1 MGSIDQAIQT
11 IRLALGAHFRNL
23 TVASDRLS
31 PRGHFRGG
39 NSAVVRHGAVSLCGD
54 ERTGAGSG
62 RLVAAGIVPVVLVR
76 AILYDGKP
84 IDLFA
89 TREVLVSMSQASQS
103 QPQPQSGGQPA
114 DSPQAASQARTTRSR
129 RGQNARLPGQELT
142 IEETLRVMDVA
153 RELRDQRTTA
163 EEMFRRDD
171 VRIELRNKLVRTARL
186 SGDHVTEAEIDA
198 AIDHYFESLHTFQE
212 PEGGVKRF
220 LAHCW
225 IWRGR
230 IIAGA
235 AALAGLVGSYWF
247 LFS

>member
-1 MGSIDQAIQT
+1 
-11 IRLALGAHFRNL
+11 
-23 TVASDRLS
+23 
-31 PRGHFRGG
+31 
-39 NSAVVRHGAVSLCGD
+39 
-54 ERTGAGSG
+54 
-62 RLVAAGIVPVVLVR
+62 VAARIVPVVLVM
-76 AILYDGKP
+76 AILYDGQP
-84 IDLFA
+84 VELFA
-89 TREVLVSMSQASQS
+89 TREDLISMSQASQS
-103 QPQPQSGGQPA
+103 QAQPPSGGQPGG
-114 DSPQAASQARTTRSR
+114 SPPSAPQARTARAR
-129 RGQNARLPGQELT
+129 RGQGSKLPGQELT

-171 VRIELRNKLVRTARL
+171 VRVQLRNKLVRTARL

-198 AIDHYFESLHTFQE
+198 AIDHYFDSLHTYQE

>member
-1 MGSIDQAIQT
+1 VPVRG
-11 IRLALGAHFRNL
+11 ALWPLGF
-23 TVASDRLS
+23 
-31 PRGHFRGG
+31 
-39 NSAVVRHGAVSLCGD
+39 
-54 ERTGAGSG
+54 
-62 RLVAAGIVPVVLVR
+62 VPVVLVR
-76 AILYDGKP
+76 AILYDGQP
-84 IDLFA
+84 VELFA

-103 QPQPQSGGQPA
+103 QPQPQPA
-114 DSPQAASQARTTRSR
+114 SSPQAESQAKTARTR
-129 RGQNARLPGQELT
+129 RGQISKLPGQELT

-153 RELRDQRTTA
+153 RQLRDQRTTA

-171 VRIELRNKLVRTARL
+171 IRIDLRNKLLRTARL

-198 AIDHYFESLHTFQE
+198 AIDHYFESLHTYQE

>member
-1 MGSIDQAIQT
+1 MHKIS
-11 IRLALGAHFRNL
+11 
-23 TVASDRLS
+23 ASDELPQSDRHL
-31 PRGHFRGG
+31 R
-39 NSAVVRHGAVSLCGD
+39 AVLGKPAVA
-54 ERTGAGSG
+54 RGSG
-62 RLVAAGIVPVVLVR
+62 ENRAGLTCLGPTPIVPVVLLM
-76 AILYDGKP
+76 AILYDGRP
-84 IDLFA
+84 VEWFT

-114 DSPQAASQARTTRSR
+114 GRPSAASRATTAGTR
-129 RGQNARLPGQELT
+129 RGQIPKLPGQELT

-171 VRIELRNKLVRTARL
+171 VRIELRNKLLRTARL

-198 AIDHYFESLHTFQE
+198 AINHYFESLHTFQE
-212 PEGGVKRF
+212 PQGGVKRF

>member
-1 MGSIDQAIQT
+1 M
-11 IRLALGAHFRNL
+11 
-23 TVASDRLS
+23 
-31 PRGHFRGG
+31 
-39 NSAVVRHGAVSLCGD
+39 
-54 ERTGAGSG
+54 
-62 RLVAAGIVPVVLVR
+62 
-76 AILYDGKP
+76 
-84 IDLFA
+84 
-89 TREVLVSMSQASQS
+89 
-103 QPQPQSGGQPA
+103 
-114 DSPQAASQARTTRSR
+114 
-129 RGQNARLPGQELT
+129 
-142 IEETLRVMDVA
+142 MDVA

-235 AALAGLVGSYWF
+235 ATLAGLVGSYWF